1 MLNALVNALQNVPG
15 QPSPRNL
22 LKLAGN
28 ISTFSGQDGVRPE
41 TYLDSFNLSADLANL
56 TSAKKLQIIGSKLTD
71 YAATWY
77 RNLRNS
83 AQMET
88 LRAAADPF
96 AAFSAVFN
104 AQFTVGDVDTAARQQ
119 IRNLVWTG
127 TVEGLATDIMRIS
140 ANTAINDGEQCDRFM
155 ELLPPAVGNYV
166 RLQRSALAR
175 HLFSDA
181 IQFAKAYVET
191 IQHEKPTP
199 VSEYHHLD
207 RYDHRSSSPERYYR
221 GQRYESKSTDGGP
234 N

>member
-1 MLNALVNALQNVPG
+1 
-15 QPSPRNL
+15 
-22 LKLAGN
+22 
-28 ISTFSGQDGVRPE
+28 
-41 TYLDSFNLSADLANL
+41 
-56 TSAKKLQIIGSKLTD
+56 
-71 YAATWY
+71 
-77 RNLRNS
+77 
-83 AQMET
+83 MET

-140 ANTAINDGEQCDRFM
+140 ANTAINDSEQCDRFM

-199 VSEYHHLD
+199 VSDYHHLD